1 MDRNERYKADRLREQ
16 SRIIEPFE
24 RIKPYRNFHRRYA
37 DEFERELAQLLDMS
51 DKGQLSARLEQL
63 WTSPPPA
70 AQKPGGRTRLLTAA
84 LELAPRLGADYAGRA
99 IDRVLPVWDAAD
111 DVIDRACLLE
121 KALQAAAHF
130 DHREAVQTF
139 VERFE
144 TSLPSIIDA
153 YLNLQVQYSADKH
166 ERLVAIELLFQQSL
180 RGLRKLGLRD
190 EIGRIFAQIVELVR
204 GDASA
209 TPKSRKAGRPTH
221 ADPTRGAKLLL
232 TVAGGWF
239 FFGQHE
245 EARPI
250 VEEVRRQLFT
260 GELIPAFKASLACAY
275 VAAVGQAPLDIAL
288 PLVRELFARDSQ
300 SGKPLLHGVAD
311 AFATSTHYSLGQYRI
326 VEATVLTLISD
337 EHVLSAETRRWLEED
352 EFLVRR
358 RIHRDV
364 RRATEG

>member
-1 MDRNERYKADRLREQ
+1 MAD
-16 SRIIEPFE
+16 
-24 RIKPYRNFHRRYA
+24 K
-37 DEFERELAQLLDMS
+37 AQLE
-51 DKGQLSARLEQL
+51 ARLEQL
-63 WTSPPPA
+63 WISPSPA
-70 AQKPGGRTRLLTAA
+70 VQKPGGRARLLTAA
-84 LELAPRLGADYAGRA
+84 LELAPRLGGSYATRA
-99 IDRVLPVWDAAD
+99 IDRVLGVWDATD

-130 DHREAVQTF
+130 DQREAVQAF

-190 EIGRIFAQIVELVR
+190 EIGRIFAQIVKLVR
-204 GDASA
+204 GEAPTAA
-209 TPKSRKAGRPTH
+209 TPSRKAGRPTH

-232 TVAGGWF
+232 TVAGGWY

-260 GELIPAFKASLACAY
+260 GELTPAVKANLASAY
-275 VAAVGQAPLDIAL
+275 VAAVGQAPLEIAL
-288 PLVRELFARDSQ
+288 PLLRELYARDGQ
-300 SGKPLLHGVAD
+300 TNKPVLHGVAD
-311 AFATSTHYSLGQYRI
+311 AFATSTHYSLSQLRI

-364 RRATEG
+364 RQATEG